1 MNDGNYAIVLLEETS
16 EGRLESLNESSRM
29 QASQEL
35 GKLQGAAGMA
45 AVMAALSEKATVHI
59 PKYEDR

>member
-1 MNDGNYAIVLLEETS
+1 
-16 EGRLESLNESSRM
+16 M